1 MAPTWDHE
9 WPSQWI
15 SDVSSS
21 KYSDLGTMAFPFD
34 FSQMRTPW
42 ANNYIQEFLD
52 DLFNPAYFRFSNNQ
66 VPLLQPITPP
76 APHLPLNA
84 SQFPTRWVGRGQWR
98 SGWVV
103 LTFPGKKP
111 YTFLASFPSFIV
123 TGNNSSEQLLSA
135 LKF

>member
-1 MAPTWDHE
+1 
-9 WPSQWI
+9 
-15 SDVSSS
+15 
-21 KYSDLGTMAFPFD
+21 MAFPFD

-84 SQFPTRWVGRGQWR
+84 SQPPPSEWDEA
-98 SGWVV
+98 SGALGGLFLLFLV
-103 LTFPGKKP
+103 KKP
-111 YTFLASFPSFIV
+111 YTFLASCPSFIV